1 MQETGS
7 NKQFAK
13 LLETVEAGLSLV
25 KQVVYDGLNQ
35 TDLMHHHLHHN
46 TSSHCQLTLLQHHL
60 DIIKWGYKR
69 KS

>member
-25 KQVVYDGLNQ
+25 KQVVYDGLDPDRVNAPPPPP
-35 TDLMHHHLHHN
+35 
-46 TSSHCQLTLLQHHL
+46 
-60 DIIKWGYKR
+60 
-69 KS
+69 